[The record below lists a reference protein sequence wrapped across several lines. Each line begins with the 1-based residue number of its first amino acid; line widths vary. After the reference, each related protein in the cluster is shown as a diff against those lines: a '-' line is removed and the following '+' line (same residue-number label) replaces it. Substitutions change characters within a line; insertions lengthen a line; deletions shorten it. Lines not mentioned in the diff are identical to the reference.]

1 MKLNRNEREQK
12 IIEILMRKKMI
23 SADSLR
29 SLLNTSIST
38 LRRDLIALESTNI
51 IKRSH
56 GKVSLL
62 QNSNIEFTYATRRQS
77 NEDIKNKLCKRA
89 ATLIDENK
97 AVFLDASSTLSFL
110 PKYLANKKRLH
121 IITNSIHIALEI
133 NHLQNVDLSILG
145 GRISFGSGA
154 VLGGKALSDLVNF
167 FRPDMA
173 FLSCSSIN
181 QDGIF
186 MADEEQNILKKTI
199 LHYSKEII
207 MLIDHTK
214 FEKKDYILLS
224 NFQDYKI
231 SKIITDIAPSKKI
244 AANLAKNNIE
254 VIVVE

>member
-89 ATLIDENK
+89 ATL
-97 AVFLDASSTLSFL
+97 
-110 PKYLANKKRLH
+110 
-121 IITNSIHIALEI
+121 
-133 NHLQNVDLSILG
+133 
-145 GRISFGSGA
+145 
-154 VLGGKALSDLVNF
+154 
-167 FRPDMA
+167 
-173 FLSCSSIN
+173 
-181 QDGIF
+181 
-186 MADEEQNILKKTI
+186 
-199 LHYSKEII
+199 
-207 MLIDHTK
+207 
-214 FEKKDYILLS
+214 
-224 NFQDYKI
+224 
-231 SKIITDIAPSKKI
+231 
-244 AANLAKNNIE
+244 
-254 VIVVE
+254 